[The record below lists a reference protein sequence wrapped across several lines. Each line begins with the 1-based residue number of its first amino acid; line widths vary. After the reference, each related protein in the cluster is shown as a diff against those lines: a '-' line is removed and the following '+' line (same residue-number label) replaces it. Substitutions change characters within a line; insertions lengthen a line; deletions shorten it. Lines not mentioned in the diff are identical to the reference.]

1 MEASRRAKMAQFAFA
16 RFLSRLVS
24 IASPE
29 PSVTKA
35 VGLALA
41 EYGEELFQFR
51 YNSRYESVAK
61 RFLKEHLDV
70 ERAQRQILDKVA
82 AMTVTDEELESVN
95 G

>member
-1 MEASRRAKMAQFAFA
+1 MERFAFA

-24 IASPE
+24 ISSPE
-29 PSVTKA
+29 PAVAKA

-51 YNSRYESVAK
+51 YNSRYEPVSR
-61 RFLKEHLDV
+61 RFLREHLDV
-70 ERAQRQILDKVA
+70 EQAQRQILDKVA
-82 AMTVTDEELESVN
+82 AMTVTDEELERVN